1 MNQKIVHGIILILIV
16 INIVLSGMSYV
27 VSKSNGAF
35 CVVKSDCSNVQN
47 SRFGEIFGIK
57 VSLIGTIA
65 FILLLLLYSFALRC
79 REIYI
84 FFVFAN
90 GLGTL
95 FAIWFICLQFFVLD
109 KICSSC
115 MFIDSF
121 SIIIFLLSIYEFVK
135 YKKDYKSIFSY
146 FK

>member
-1 MNQKIVHGIILILIV
+1 MGQKLVHGIILILIV
-16 INIVLSGMSYV
+16 VNIVLSSVSYIAT
-27 VSKSNGAF
+27 KSDGIF
-35 CVVKSDCSNVQN
+35 CVLKSDCSEVQE
-47 SRFGEIFGIK
+47 SQYGEIFGIK
-57 VSLIGTIA
+57 VSLLGTIA
-65 FILLLLLYSFALRC
+65 FISLLLLYSFALRY

-90 GLGTL
+90 GLGAL
-95 FAIWFICLQFFVLD
+95 FALWFIYLQFFVLTN
-109 KICSSC
+109 ICSSC

-146 FK
+146 FR